1 MSLLESSLTLVLSA
15 APGVADPAVT
25 EALPRVRAALG
36 RPAGLLRHR
45 LLRAPPGIDL
55 PELQALADAIVDPIA
70 ERALLLEG
78 EVPAGLPGAFAAGRF
93 VHVALHHGL
102 TDDEARSA
110 DRAFGWVVGRPAPAP
125 GFSAEDLW
133 SVEGDLS
140 DADLALVA
148 GALSNPNVHTVAR
161 GALPFRLPPRRS
173 VALVG
178 SGAVQVHPIAGLDDA
193 GLDALS
199 AQRQLGLST
208 VELRAIRDHFAEP
221 GVRAARAAQ
230 GLGAPTDAELEIFAQ
245 TWSEHCKH
253 KEFNAI
259 IDIDDRERGE
269 ARQLRALFSTC
280 VRGPTEE
287 VVAKLNARGQAFVVT
302 VFSDNAGVVR
312 VTPELHLTLKVETH
326 NSPSALD
333 PYGGAI
339 TGILG
344 CNRDAVGTG
353 KGGGRLLFNTD
364 VLCFG
369 PPDSTV
375 PLLPGQL
382 HPRRVMEGVHAG
394 VADGGNKSGV
404 PTLGG
409 ALIFDPRYAGK
420 PLVFCGSAALVPRLY
435 GGLPAWQKDVQPGH
449 RIVTAGGR
457 VGRDGIHGA
466 TFSSHELAE
475 GQSSGVVQI
484 GSPFLQKRLFD
495 FLEEAA
501 AAGLIA
507 AINDSGAGGLS
518 SSVGE
523 LARESGGMRLDTAL
537 VPLKFPGL
545 APWEIFVS
553 ESQERMSLAVAPDKL
568 APLFALAAQRDVELA
583 DIGEF
588 TDSGRLEVHH
598 AGAPVASLDMHFL
611 HEGVPRLHLRA
622 VVEPPAAS
630 PSPPIE
636 GPLGELLLR
645 VLAHRDVCSR
655 EAFIRAYDHEV
666 KGKTTLKPYAGPTG
680 GAPQDAGVMRLR
692 HGEPR
697 GVAVAHG
704 IAPHY
709 GDLDPYAMAQGV
721 FDEAVRA
728 LVSVGARLPGAG
740 GGEFDAF
747 AGCDNFCV
755 PDSVYHPEKNPDGHE
770 KLGKLVR
777 IAEGMA
783 AMVRAYEI
791 PMISGKDS
799 MKNDLR
805 AGGVKISAP
814 PTLLITMVATI
825 PDVERV
831 VSSEWKNDGDV
842 IFVIGQTYD
851 ELGAAVISRLLG
863 LEGGVAPVVRP
874 EAAAA
879 RYAKMAEAHAAGL
892 LRSSHDLSDGGL
904 LTAIAECCVGA
915 GRGAA
920 LQAPAGWGAA
930 AWFSESHSRFVVSVS
945 PADVNALQAIFGDD
959 ALQIGAVEGEGSG
972 AALTVDGAP
981 LATVGALS
989 AAYTTPLVP
998 EAAARAAGGAA

>member
-1 MSLLESSLTLVLSA
+1 MSRLESSLTLVLSA

-25 EALPRVRAALG
+25 EALPRVRVALG
-36 RPAGLLRHR
+36 RRAALARHR
-45 LLRAPPGIDL
+45 LLRAPPGIEHA
-55 PELQALADAIVDPIA
+55 ELKRLAEAIADPVA
-70 ERALLLEG
+70 ERAWVLEG
-78 EVPAGLPGAFAAGRF
+78 QIPNDLPGTFGANGRF

-110 DRAFGWVVGRPAPAP
+110 DRAFGWVMGREMPAP

-140 DADLALVA
+140 DVELALVA
-148 GALSNPNVHTVAR
+148 AALSNPNVHMVAR
-161 GALPFRLPPRRS
+161 GGLPFALPPRRA
-173 VALVG
+173 VELKG
-178 SGAVQVHPIAGLDDA
+178 SGAVKVLPIIGLDDA
-193 GLDALS
+193 ALNALS
-199 AQRQLGLST
+199 SERQLGLST
-208 VELRAIRDHFAEP
+208 VELRAIRDHFSEP
-221 GVRAARAAQ
+221 AVLEARAAV
-230 GLGAPTDAELEIFAQ
+230 GLSDPTDAELEIFAQ

-259 IDIDDRERGE
+259 IDIDDMDRGE
-269 ARQLRALFSTC
+269 PRQLRALFQTC

-287 VVAKLNARGQAFVVT
+287 VVKKLNARGQDFVVT

-312 VTPELHLTLKVETH
+312 VTPDLHLTLKVETH

-369 PPDSTV
+369 LPDATG

-404 PTLGG
+404 PTIGG
-409 ALIFDPRYAGK
+409 ALIFDPRFAGK
-420 PLVFCGSAALVPRLY
+420 PLVFCGSAALVPRFY
-435 GGLPAWQKDVQPGH
+435 GEEPAWQKDVQPGH

-523 LARESGGMRLDTAL
+523 LARESGGMRLDTAA

-553 ESQERMSLAVAPDKL
+553 ESQERMSLAVAPDKR
-568 APLFALAAQRDVELA
+568 AALFAMAAQRDVELA

-598 AGAPVASLDMHFL
+598 DGAPVASLDMHFL
-611 HEGVPRLHLRA
+611 HEGVPRLHLQA
-622 VVEPPAAS
+622 VVRPPVVA
-630 PSPPIE
+630 PSPAIE
-636 GPLGELLLR
+636 GALGELLLR

-655 EAFIRAYDHEV
+655 EAFVRAYDHEV

-680 GAPQDAGVMRLR
+680 GAPQDAGVIRIR
-692 HGEPR
+692 HNEPR

-709 GDLDPYAMAQGV
+709 GDLDAFAMAQGV
-721 FDEAVRA
+721 FDEAVRS

-740 GGEFDAF
+740 GGTFDAF

-755 PDSVYHPEKNPDGHE
+755 PDSVYHPEKNPDGYE

-777 IAEGMA
+777 MAEGMA
-783 AMVRAYEI
+783 ELVRAYEI
-791 PMISGKDS
+791 PLISGKDS

-814 PTLLITMVATI
+814 PTLLITMVATL

-831 VSSEWKNDGDV
+831 VSSEWKADGDV
-842 IFVIGQTYD
+842 IFVVGQTYD
-851 ELGAAVISRLLG
+851 ELGASVLCRVLG
-863 LEGGVAPVVRP
+863 HSGGRAPVVRP
-874 EAAAA
+874 EAALA
-879 RYAKMAEAHAAGL
+879 RYSNMAAAHAAGL

-904 LTAIAECCVGA
+904 LTAIAECCIGA

-930 AWFSESHSRFVVSVS
+930 EWFSESHSRFVISAA
-945 PADVNALQAIFGDD
+945 PADVNALQAIFGEDIQ
-959 ALQIGAVEGEGSG
+959 ALGRVGDG
-972 AALTVDGAP
+972 ALTVDGAT
-981 LATVGALS
+981 LATVQGLTE
-989 AAYTTPLVP
+989 AYTTSFAPFD
-998 EAAARAAGGAA
+998 ESASAGGAE